1 MSGSSFTTL
10 VGTALMLCLSTTV
23 LAAEETVPVKAPPVA
38 AGAPVRYGDQTN
50 SWLMLQTSGAAGSS
64 VPQAATL
71 DQRERAATRFL
82 KTYDYS
88 IKESYSSSNFKAGG

>member
-1 MSGSSFTTL
+1 MSGSNFTAYM
-10 VGTALMLCLSTTV
+10 GAALALCLSTA
-23 LAAEETVPVKAPPVA
+23 LMAAEETIAVKPLPS
-38 AGAPVRYGDQTN
+38 AGEPVRYGDQSK
-50 SWLMLQTSGAAGSS
+50 SWLNMQSSNVAGSS

-88 IKESYSSSNFKAGG
+88 IKESYSSSNFKSGSN